1 MARAPDK
8 ETTGELVRALEED
21 ILFGRLRPRERLVE
35 DDLIDRFDA
44 TRHAVRQALAELERT
59 GMVVRVANRGAQV
72 RDFTREEVEQICA
85 VREMLHAHAAALIP
99 LPAAPALVAR
109 LEELDRAHRAAV
121 ERQNL
126 SDIHRLN
133 NEFHETLFAACGNP
147 YLVATINEYARL
159 SLAFRCHLMANQP
172 LARRAAEQHHEMIEA
187 LKRGDRERIVRLCV
201 EHTQPSKQ
209 VYMAIQG
216 WIPAAPAAAA
226 AERPSAKRRSA

>member
-1 MARAPDK
+1 
-8 ETTGELVRALEED
+8 LEED

-35 DDLIDRFDA
+35 DDLIERFGA
-44 TRHAVRQALAELERT
+44 TRHVVRQALVELERS
-59 GMVVRVANRGAQV
+59 GMIVRVANRGAQV
-72 RDFTREEVEQICA
+72 RDFSREEVEQICA

-99 LPAAPALVAR
+99 LPAAPSLTTR
-109 LEELDRAHRAAV
+109 LEKLDRAHRAAV

-126 SDIHRLN
+126 SAIHQLN

-159 SLAFRCHLMANQP
+159 SLAFRCHLMANQA
-172 LARRAAEQHHEMIEA
+172 LAQRAADQHRDMIEA
-187 LKRGDRERIVRLCV
+187 LKGGDREGIVRLCI

-216 WIPAAPAAAA
+216 WVAPPPAAAA
-226 AERPSAKRRSA
+226 AERPGAKRRSA